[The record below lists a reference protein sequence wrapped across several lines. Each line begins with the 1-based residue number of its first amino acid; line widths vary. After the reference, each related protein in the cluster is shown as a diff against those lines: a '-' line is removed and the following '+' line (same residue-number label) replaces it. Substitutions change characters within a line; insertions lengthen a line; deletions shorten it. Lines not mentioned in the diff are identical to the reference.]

1 MIKTAVSIWQ
11 WYRSG
16 YNAIV
21 LLANCECM
29 RKRGLFLLLPIL
41 LLGGLTLSLPAILRA
56 TPSRYVA
63 RLPEPLQKLGAP
75 RDQAPILPTPASLVN
90 AAALLIP
97 TATPTTISL
106 AEPATFTPV
115 PTITPGGESEPQ
127 TSTPTPI
134 PTATLPPT
142 ATPVPIPAEARLTG
156 ITHKFQTWNN
166 CGPATLAMTLSYFG
180 DYLTQDQTAAVLKP
194 NPEDRNVSP
203 WEMAAYVNDQT
214 DLQAVFR
221 VNGTRY
227 TLQRLLANG
236 IPVIIEV
243 GIDPPGEYRWLG
255 WYGHYLL
262 LVAYDQAQ
270 EQFWVYDSWFGTSEE
285 PLANDNPD
293 GRILTYDDLNTYWPH
308 FNRNYIVLYEP
319 EQAALV
325 ADIIGQDMDDAV
337 MWQNARQQVQG
348 ETAVSPDNAF
358 NWFNLGTI
366 YNALGEYTNAATA
379 FDQARAIGLPWRML
393 WYQFGPYEA
402 YYENGR
408 YQDIILLADLT
419 LQDRPY
425 FEESYYYKGLALAA
439 LGDTNAARENLQKAA
454 DFNPNF
460 APATV
465 ALAKLGD

>member
-1 MIKTAVSIWQ
+1 MK
-11 WYRSG
+11 
-16 YNAIV
+16 
-21 LLANCECM
+21 
-29 RKRGLFLLLPIL
+29 KRGLLLLLPMVL
-41 LLGGLTLSLPAILRA
+41 LVGLIFSVPAILRA

-75 RDQAPILPTPASLVN
+75 REQAPLLPTAAPPVN
-90 AAALLIP
+90 AAALLAP
-97 TATPTTISL
+97 TPTSTASPL
-106 AEPATFTPV
+106 VEPVTFTPV
-115 PTITPGGESEPQ
+115 PTITPGGESEPP

-134 PTATLPPT
+134 PSPTLPPT

-180 DYLTQDQTAAVLKP
+180 EYFTQDQTAAVLKP

-203 WEMAAYVNDQT
+203 WEMTAFVNEQT
-214 DLQAVFR
+214 DLQALFR

-227 TLQRLLANG
+227 TVQRLLANG
-236 IPVIIEV
+236 IPVIVEI

-262 LVAYDQAQ
+262 LVAYDDAA

-285 PLANDNPD
+285 PLANANAD
-293 GRILTYDDLNTYWPH
+293 GRILTYDEFETYWPH

-319 EQAALV
+319 QQAAPV
-325 ADIIGQDMDDAV
+325 ADIIGNDMDDAV
-337 MWQNARQQVQG
+337 MWEHALQHVQT
-348 ETAVSPDNAF
+348 ETAVTPDNAF

-366 YNALGEYTNAATA
+366 YNALGQYANAATA
-379 FDQARAIGLPWRML
+379 FDQARAVGLPWRML

-408 YQDIILLADLT
+408 YEDIILLADTT
-419 LQDRPY
+419 LKDRPY

-439 LGDTNAARENLQKAA
+439 LGDDDAARENLQKAA

-460 APATV
+460 APAAA
-465 ALAKLGD
+465 ALAELGE